1 MWYAYS
7 KARNGVTAP
16 GMLCQRYLTE
26 SSNSLNF
33 RKSRRLPS
41 RKASVRIRQRPT
53 FAPCGRSIASTPNES
68 GCCSGGYSK
77 VPIR

>member
-1 MWYAYS
+1 MVCVFQS
-7 KARNGVTAP
+7 KDGVTAP
-16 GMLCQRYLTE
+16 GMLCQQYLTE

-41 RKASVRIRQRPT
+41 RKASVRTRQRPR
-53 FAPCGRSIASTPNES
+53 FAPCGRSIASTPSEL